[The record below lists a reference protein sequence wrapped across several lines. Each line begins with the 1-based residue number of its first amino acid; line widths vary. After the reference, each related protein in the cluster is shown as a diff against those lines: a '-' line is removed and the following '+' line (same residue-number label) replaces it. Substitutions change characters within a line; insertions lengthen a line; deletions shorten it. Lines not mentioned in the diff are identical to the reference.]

1 MELFMNAIGRKCH
14 IVNLDFANDSLS
26 YEPSIDVRELI
37 SLEVIIYMNYAI
49 TNPHILNLLELES
62 DGRTKSWS

>member
-37 SLEVIIYMNYAI
+37 SLEVEKYCFAS
-49 TNPHILNLLELES
+49 TNVHIFH
-62 DGRTKSWS
+62 DFRK